1 MKVEQNEATF
11 SPVTLTLETKEEV
24 FFFLNLLNFNEDKF
38 IAFAKTQI
46 NNPDLEKLAK
56 FKELLFPTF
65 ELFDHNIDHDLYR
78 EWEARHQI
86 I

>member
-1 MKVEQNEATF
+1 MKLKQNAATF
-11 SPVTLTLETKEEV
+11 SPVTLTLESKEEV

-38 IAFAKTQI
+38 IDFAKTQI

-56 FKELLFPTF
+56 FKNQLFPTF
-65 ELFDHNIDHDLYR
+65 EVFQGNIDHDLYR
-78 EWEARHQI
+78 EWECSEQI